1 MPEQRRAIVTNT
13 TPLITLAAAT
23 GGLDVLRFLYEQVI
37 VPVEV
42 KEEIQAGGKDAFG
55 LDVFAQAT
63 WMECREDPVR
73 LPPYLANSLDRG
85 EAAVIQTALNEGIS
99 LVAIDETVG
108 RRVARLCGLNLTGS
122 VGILLKA
129 KEQGYSVSIPEAL
142 QRMRERGIWL
152 SEKVVQFALTRAQ
165 VMR

>member
-85 EAAVIQTALNEGIS
+85 
-99 LVAIDETVG
+99 
-108 RRVARLCGLNLTGS
+108 
-122 VGILLKA
+122 
-129 KEQGYSVSIPEAL
+129 
-142 QRMRERGIWL
+142 
-152 SEKVVQFALTRAQ
+152 
-165 VMR
+165 